1 MKLTFCGAAQIV
13 TGSNYLLETANEKAL
28 VDCGMFQGPK
38 EITRQNYEPFKYSPE
53 SIDHVF
59 LTHAHIDHSG
69 LLPKLVK
76 YGFRGPIVATEPTR
90 DLCKIMLEDSAG
102 VQVLQ
107 TRHENKRRKEEGL
120 PPRDPLYDL
129 GDVKKTMK
137 RFEVIEYD
145 ELKEYGD
152 FKVRYQ
158 DAGHILGAAM
168 IELFAENKKTVFT
181 GDIGEWDSPIVR
193 DPTYIEEAD
202 YLITESTYGNRL
214 HENIDEREELLMRY
228 VNETFKKGGKLMI
241 PSFAVE
247 RTQEI
252 LYMFKKQAR
261 KMPNENIF
269 LDSPLAMKATEIF
282 SQYADF
288 YDEETAA
295 IPSPFT
301 PRGLRYTES
310 VQDSKD
316 LNTYNQPCIIMAGS
330 GMVTGGRIR
339 HHLRN
344 SADNPDNTILFVG
357 YQAEGTTGRKI
368 QEGEKLVPM
377 MGYNVSIKAD
387 VRSIDGFSAHADYEG
402 LLKWARG
409 FRNRPRTFITHG
421 EPDAA
426 KSFKEKMEKEGFDCS
441 IPKAFDSV
449 DL

>member
-13 TGSNYLLETANEKAL
+13 TGSNYLLETANQKAL

-38 EITRQNYEPFKYSPE
+38 EITKRNYDDFSYDPA
-53 SIDHVF
+53 SIDYVF

-69 LLPKLVK
+69 LLPKLVRK
-76 YGFRGPIVATEPTR
+76 GFKGKIIATEPTH
-90 DLCKIMLEDSAG
+90 DLCKIMLEDSAE
-102 VQVLQ
+102 VQKLQ
-107 TRHENKRRKEEGL
+107 IEHENKRRKEDNL
-120 PPRDPLYDL
+120 PPREPLYGL
-129 GDVKKTMK
+129 GDVTSTINK
-137 RFEVIEYD
+137 FQIIEYD
-145 ELKEYGD
+145 ELTEFGD

-168 IELFAENKKTVFT
+168 IELFAENKKIVFT
-181 GDIGEWDSPIVR
+181 GDIGEWDSPIVK

-202 YLITESTYGNRL
+202 YLVTESTYGNRL
-214 HENIDEREELLMRY
+214 HESIDEREELLMRY
-228 VNETFKKGGKLMI
+228 VNESFKKGGKLMI

-252 LYMFKKQAR
+252 LYLFKKMAR

-295 IPSPFT
+295 LDSPFT
-301 PRGLRYTES
+301 PRGLRYTET
-310 VQDSKD
+310 VQDSKN
-316 LNTYNQPCIIMAGS
+316 LNRYAQPCIIMAGS
-330 GMVTGGRIR
+330 GMCTGGRIR
-339 HHLRN
+339 HHLYN
-344 SADNPDNTILFVG
+344 SADNPNNTILFVG

-368 QEGEKLVPM
+368 QEGEKVVPM
-377 MGYNVSIKAD
+377 MGHNVSIKAD

-426 KSFKEKMEKEGFDCS
+426 ESYKEKMEKEGFECS
-441 IPKAFDSV
+441 IPQPLDSV
-449 DL
+449 EL